1 MKSSKA
7 SNSLVRS
14 FGDLSE
20 RDYRTICQTLYRITG
35 ISVQPGKE
43 GLIQSRIARRLRAL
57 DLDNYGEYVG
67 YLLGP
72 EGGREISDFV
82 DALTTNKTDFFR
94 EQSHFDY
101 LENTLRPRWEK
112 NGKTVRIWSAGCSTG
127 EEPYTTMMVLRDLG
141 MVEPH
146 WSIKML
152 ATDISSSALAAAKK
166 GEYAPGQTKEINRM
180 RLGKYLESC
189 TLADGQPGH
198 RIRDEL
204 RKPVSFARLN
214 LLEDWPMRGP
224 FELIFCR
231 NVMIYFE
238 SDIRKYVTSR
248 LASMLAPGG
257 TLFIGVTEA
266 MGGDGLGLNHLGPG
280 IYERIK

>member
-112 NGKTVRIWSAGCSTG
+112 NGKTDK
-127 EEPYTTMMVLRDLG
+127 L
-141 MVEPH
+141 
-146 WSIKML
+146 K
-152 ATDISSSALAAAKK
+152 
-166 GEYAPGQTKEINRM
+166 N
-180 RLGKYLESC
+180 
-189 TLADGQPGH
+189 
-198 RIRDEL
+198 
-204 RKPVSFARLN
+204 
-214 LLEDWPMRGP
+214 
-224 FELIFCR
+224 
-231 NVMIYFE
+231 
-238 SDIRKYVTSR
+238 
-248 LASMLAPGG
+248 
-257 TLFIGVTEA
+257 
-266 MGGDGLGLNHLGPG
+266 
-280 IYERIK
+280 